1 MRNSGQ
7 ALVMLANV
15 ILNVMLTLSNF
26 ALLEVCVVTNW
37 GISLFLHFLV
47 HVALYVYVH
56 LHDYI

>member
-1 MRNSGQ
+1 
-7 ALVMLANV
+7 MLANV